1 MPVCLGLSYPLPASC
16 FLAHK
21 KDVYNLFVYVLYTKH
36 DEEAASTE
44 CHVEPVLD
52 HRAQPISPVMHVTTW
67 KEGPASRAPDRE
79 TMRRGYAMRK
89 YTTKA
94 RVATHMRG
102 FTFLICPV
110 TAATRT

>member
-16 FLAHK
+16 FPAHK

-52 HRAQPISPVMHVTTW
+52 HRAQTRLPRHARGDMGR
-67 KEGPASRAPDRE
+67 GPGKPGPRQGDHA
-79 TMRRGYAMRK
+79 
-89 YTTKA
+89 
-94 RVATHMRG
+94 
-102 FTFLICPV
+102 
-110 TAATRT
+110 